1 MDTGMTPG
9 AQATVLQRLRAAR
22 LQPTIARIGLLQV
35 LEAAAPGCLSAEDLF
50 QRMLQR
56 GTRVSV
62 GTVYRVLQQ
71 LHAAGLLVHEWD
83 VQRRALYGIRPEGFD
98 GQAVRLVCRGTG
110 RTVTLT
116 DAELHARLLA
126 AAALQGQ
133 DLRGQTLSVV
143 VDSLVALP
151 QARSAQRPRLVA

>member
-1 MDTGMTPG
+1 MPHLSTT
-9 AQATVLQRLRAAR
+9 TVLQRLRAAR

-62 GTVYRVLQQ
+62 GTVYRVVQQ

-83 VQRRALYGIRPEGFD
+83 VQRRALYGIRPEGQA
-98 GQAVRLVCRGTG
+98 GQSVRLVCRGTG
-110 RTVTLT
+110 RTLTLA
-116 DAELHARLLA
+116 DAELHARLLEA
-126 AAALQGQ
+126 AARHGQ

-143 VDSLVALP
+143 VDSLVALQP
-151 QARSAQRPRLVA
+151 PRAVPRPRLVA